1 MQGFAP
7 KGVHGTT
14 SSLSSS
20 CELMFTV
27 FHGEDLQLNYIAAF
41 FSMSKGLQIILFSDF
56 ETLIQQFICH
66 CGPSQD
72 RSSIPQ
78 FCFEATKSGY
88 SKKCICHYYLP
99 HRSFNIRLQ

>member
-20 CELMFTV
+20 CEFMFTV

-56 ETLIQQFICH
+56 ETFIQQLIRH
-66 CGPSQD
+66 CGPVKID
-72 RSSIPQ
+72 PQ
-78 FCFEATKSGY
+78 FLNFVLKLQKVDIVKNVFVTI
-88 SKKCICHYYLP
+88 ICLTEV
-99 HRSFNIRLQ
+99 SI